1 MHHGNRNRPRGL
13 PGAVPDQL
21 YFRDRTQVAIL
32 GLAGGANRLYNLAP
46 PQKKE
51 RRNHL
56 MFFFL
61 FSGRLLRRVFLVGLI
76 LGAIA
81 VLIIFGFSLRRL
93 IILGVILLGLR
104 FILRA
109 ARHP

>member
-1 MHHGNRNRPRGL
+1 
-13 PGAVPDQL
+13 
-21 YFRDRTQVAIL
+21 
-32 GLAGGANRLYNLAP
+32 
-46 PQKKE
+46 
-51 RRNHL
+51 